1 MSALRRGIARDF
13 ALNIL
18 ASALLTGVTQLFV
31 YPGLSR
37 MVQPGEYGALLTTM
51 AIVNVIGA
59 SLGGSLNNTRILLQG
74 EYDRQ
79 GAVGDYNRI
88 FLALVAMAVPLTVV
102 VLAVGGLAMGADLVG
117 SAVTAV
123 LVLWRAYYSASYR
136 IRIDYRKNLL
146 SSVISV
152 VGYGLGLA
160 LARMTGQWTLAF
172 ITGEFFACAYIAF
185 TGHIVREG
193 TGRTDLMGHT
203 LRKYTLLFSGAAL
216 GSLSLYMDRLL
227 VYPMLGGTEVST
239 YTVASFLG
247 KSAGLL
253 MGPIAGVLLTYYA
266 KAATLSRGQ
275 FVRQVG
281 AMVVTAT
288 SAYAL
293 ILLVGK
299 PITIALYPTIAAS
312 AMPYFAVANLASIAF
327 VAGSMIHPSVLR
339 FCDLKWQP
347 AIQGAY
353 LISYV
358 VLGALGTHFFA
369 LWGLCWAVLAANT
382 LRGVVMIGLVLHEL
396 GSERRVPPGDAAI
409 RGPRDEQVLP
419 GQTPVL

>member
-1 MSALRRGIARDF
+1 MSALRKGIARDF

-37 MVQPGEYGALLTTM
+37 MIQPGEYGVLLTTM
-51 AIVNVIGA
+51 AIVNVIAA
-59 SLGGSLNNTRILLQG
+59 SLGGSLNNTRILLQR

-79 GAVGDYNRI
+79 GAVGDYNII
-88 FLALVAMAVPLTVV
+88 FVALVATAVPLTVV
-102 VLAVGGLAMGADLVG
+102 VLAIGGLATGADLVG
-117 SAVTAV
+117 SAVIAA

-136 IRIDYRKNLL
+136 IRIDYTKNLL
-146 SSVISV
+146 SSVISA

-160 LARMTGQWTLAF
+160 LARATGQWTLAF
-172 ITGEFFACAYIAF
+172 IMGELFACTYIAF
-185 TGHIVREG
+185 TGHIVRES

-203 LRKYTLLFSGAAL
+203 LRKYMLLFSGTAL

-227 VYPMLGGTEVST
+227 VYPMLGGSEVST

-266 KAATLSRGQ
+266 KATTLSRAQ

-281 AMVVTAT
+281 VMVVTAA

-293 ILLVGK
+293 ILLIGK
-299 PITIALYPTIAAS
+299 PITVALYPTIAAS
-312 AMPYFAVANLASIAF
+312 AMPYFAVANLASIVF
-327 VAGSMIHPSVLR
+327 VAGNMIQPSVMR

-347 AIQGAY
+347 TIQGAY

-358 VLGALGTHFFA
+358 VLGVLGTHFHG
-369 LWGLCWAVLAANT
+369 LWGLCWSVLAVNT
-382 LRGVVMIGLVLHEL
+382 IRGVGMIGLVLRQL
-396 GSERRVPPGDAAI
+396 GLD
-409 RGPRDEQVLP
+409 RGA
-419 GQTPVL
+419 GCGSIPVTEP